1 MNNQDKNTIEYLKK
15 LIKEVKKE
23 MQTKKMIT
31 ESKTPQD
38 VFKNHQ
44 KNIKEY
50 VADKIF
56 EVIKNSES

>member
-1 MNNQDKNTIEYLKK
+1 MNNQDKSTIEYLKK

-23 MQTKKMIT
+23 MQTKKIIT
-31 ESKTPQD
+31 EAKTPKD
-38 VFKNHQ
+38 IFNNHQ

-50 VADKIF
+50 VSEKIF